1 MYVNKT
7 QIYKFNGNDNNP
19 PDLFRLRSFSE
30 DFRNNE
36 VKLIGLKGVVY
47 EFYAKYCFINIENI
61 LNIYEYLWHEMI
73 LRSIK

>member
-36 VKLIGLKGVVY
+36 VKLIGLNGVVY
-47 EFYAKYCFINIENI
+47 EFYVKYCFINLENI
-61 LNIYEYLWHEMI
+61 LNIYEYL
-73 LRSIK
+73 